1 VAAAGS
7 ASGQTAHA
15 PRRAA
20 TACPL
25 QGATPLSALPMTIP
39 GCRLIASD
47 TVSSQSPIP
56 FWGQI
61 FCRTQSQA
69 KTTSTGGDTHA
80 TASGTLQGNSAD
92 RTVTVFDG
100 DELWGERCE
109 LGENDWRSGPT
120 TFYHQGQRRATY
132 FSLRLPQ
139 NFPLSANTWQ
149 TVMQMKQAQP
159 SDGGSG
165 APILEME
172 ARQGKWVVVE
182 NWQELFSFPARK
194 GVWTRFEWD
203 VYYSTDPTKG
213 WLQVSADLNGDGDF
227 EDPGEH
233 SPVIHTATLKT
244 EIEGPNGSSDG
255 LAAGQPIP
263 SHLRM
268 GIYHDPAI
276 ACPAPTGCSVELD
289 NVQVLG

>member
-1 VAAAGS
+1 MARTPTHKG
-7 ASGQTAHA
+7 G
-15 PRRAA
+15 
-20 TACPL
+20 ACPL
-25 QGATPLSALPMTIP
+25 HGSVPLRSLPMTIP
-39 GCRLIASD
+39 GCHLVASD
-47 TVSSQSPIP
+47 TAAKQSPIP
-56 FWGQI
+56 FWGQV
-61 FCRTQSQA
+61 FCQTQAQA
-69 KTTSTGGDTHA
+69 TTSDTGGAPESTA
-80 TASGTLQGNSAD
+80 TGAAQGNSAA

-100 DELWGERCE
+100 DNDWGERCE
-109 LGENDWRSGPT
+109 LGENDWRDGPT

-139 NFPLSANTWQ
+139 NFPLNTNNWQ

-159 SDGGSG
+159 SDGGGG

-182 NWQELFSFPARK
+182 NWHDLFSFPARK
-194 GVWTRFEWD
+194 KTWTRFAWD
-203 VYYSTDPTKG
+203 VYYSQNPAKG

-227 EDPGEH
+227 NDPGER
-233 SPVIHTATLKT
+233 SPVFHVATLKT
-244 EIEGPNGSSDG
+244 EIEGPNGASDG

-276 ACPAPTGCSVELD
+276 SCPAPTGCSVELD
-289 NVQVLG
+289 DVQVLR